1 MKFEEALK
9 AMREGKKVKR
19 SGGKFYYYMKN
30 NVLYH
35 ENSDGVKESLDDNWC
50 GFTIRAVLSDEWV
63 IVDDEY
69 YSILKSVKEI
79 SPKDL
84 EKFKFEAGPC
94 AIEENKA
101 DKINMGLKDT
111 IEMMT
116 SNDYKDRFKA
126 EYYQL
131 KIRLEKLYEM
141 LVRYDAGTLGF
152 TPDCSI
158 ALLKDQL
165 SIMRDYLYA
174 LQVRAEIEGI
184 KL

>member
-9 AMREGKKVKR
+9 AMRDGKKVKLR
-19 SGGKFYYYMKN
+19 GGEYRYYLKN
-30 NVLYH
+30 DVLYR
-35 ENSDGVKESLDDNWC
+35 ENSDGDEEKLDASWC
-50 GFTIRAVLSDEWV
+50 RLSIDFVITGEWD
-63 IVDDEY
+63 IAD
-69 YSILKSVKEI
+69 
-79 SPKDL
+79 
-84 EKFKFEAGPC
+84 PC

-101 DKINMGLKDT
+101 DKTNMELKDT

-116 SNDYKDRFKA
+116 SNDYKERFKA
-126 EYYQL
+126 EYHQL

-141 LVRYDAGTLGF
+141 LVRSDAGTLGF
-152 TPDCSI
+152 TPNCSI

-184 KL
+184 EL